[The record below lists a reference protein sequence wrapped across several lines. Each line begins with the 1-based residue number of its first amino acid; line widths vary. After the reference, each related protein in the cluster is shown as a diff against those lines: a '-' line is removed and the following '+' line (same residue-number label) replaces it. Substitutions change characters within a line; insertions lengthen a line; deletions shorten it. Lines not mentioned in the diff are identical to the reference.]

1 MDKVQQ
7 IQGTR
12 IILEDLNCLLK
23 DKHNVLL
30 SAKGSERSVCARE
43 RCRFDSGEEVEMR
56 VEHSRTMME

>member
-7 IQGTR
+7 IQGTC

-30 SAKGSERSVCARE
+30 SAKGSERCVCARE
-43 RCRFDSGEEVEMR
+43 RRRFDSGEEAEMR
-56 VEHSRTMME
+56 VEHSRTMM